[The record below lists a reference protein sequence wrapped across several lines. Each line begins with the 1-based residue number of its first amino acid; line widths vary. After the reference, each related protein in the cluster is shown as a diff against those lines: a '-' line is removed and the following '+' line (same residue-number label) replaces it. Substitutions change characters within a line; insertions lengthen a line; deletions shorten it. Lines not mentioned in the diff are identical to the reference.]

1 MQESSKITSNQS
13 KVCEKDQSFDVY
25 LTIIMRISKIIY
37 GNNDNSETTAKNQEH
52 PYNRETMYL
61 ESFQTMTTLHYKR

>member
-25 LTIIMRISKIIY
+25 MTIIMRIS
-37 GNNDNSETTAKNQEH
+37 
-52 PYNRETMYL
+52 
-61 ESFQTMTTLHYKR
+61 